1 MPGSR
6 SAAMITWCV
15 AAAMVAAGLVLN
27 AVNHGANAGLSP
39 PLDHDI
45 VFSLWAATYATAGA
59 VVAIRRPGNVVGW
72 LLLSAGFLFALGSVC
87 FEYANWALGP
97 GSSAL
102 GAEALWVAEAPPALP
117 LILIPLALLVFP
129 DGRLL
134 SARWRALVWL
144 SVLTAVCLV
153 AGIGLAPGRLDANAP
168 VRNPF
173 GIDGAGTAL
182 TVVGV
187 LGWALA
193 IVLFAAA
200 GAATVIRLRRTTG
213 ATHQQMKWV
222 SYAAAVLGV
231 VWAQWTLLY
240 LADVMGDAMFAVEL
254 SILAAAMAGV
264 PVAMGIAI
272 LRYRLYGIDV
282 IIRKTLVYAAV
293 IATLAAAYIG
303 GVVLLSEALRSVTG
317 GTGAVAVTLSTLGV
331 AAMFQPLRR
340 RIQHGVDRRFY
351 RDRYDSARIV
361 SLFNHRM
368 RDEIDLGALETELLA
383 VVTAALQ
390 PASVGLWLR
399 DDVMGNPGG

>member
-27 AVNHGANAGLSP
+27 VMNLDSNAGISP

-45 VFSLWAATYATAGA
+45 VFSLWAAIYSTVGA
-59 VVAIRRPGNVVGW
+59 VVAIRSRGHVVGW
-72 LLLSAGFLFALGSVC
+72 LLLGAGFIFALGSLS
-87 FEYANWALGP
+87 FEYANRALGP
-97 GSSAL
+97 GSWPGGSWM
-102 GAEALWVAEAPPALP
+102 LWVAETPSALA
-117 LILIPLALLVFP
+117 LVLIPLALLLFP
-129 DGRLL
+129 DGRFV
-134 SARWRALVWL
+134 SARWRPLAGV
-144 SVLTAVCLV
+144 SVLTALCLL
-153 AGIGLAPGRLDANAP
+153 AIGVAPGRLDPSAP
-168 VRNPF
+168 GPNPL
-173 GIDGAGTAL
+173 GIEGARPVVDAVG
-182 TVVGV
+182 VVGWV
-187 LGWALA
+187 LAV
-193 IVLFAAA
+193 VLFAAA
-200 GAATVIRLRRTTG
+200 GAATVLRLRRSTG

-222 SYAAAVLGV
+222 CYAAAILGV
-231 VWAQWTLLY
+231 IWAQWTVLY
-240 LADVMGDAMFAVEL
+240 LLGAMGDVMFAAEL
-254 SILAAAMAGV
+254 FIVAAAMAAV

-282 IIRKTLVYAAV
+282 IIRKTLVYAALV
-293 IATLAAAYIG
+293 AILGAAYIG
-303 GVVLLSEALRSVTG
+303 GVVLLSEGLRSLTG

-340 RIQHGVDRRFY
+340 RIQHAVDRRFY
-351 RDRYDSARIV
+351 RDHYDSARIV